1 MKHFLTILMLIF
13 SHMLCGAQATSLT
26 VDIQTPG
33 WLSSKINYVDQ
44 QTVENLTITG
54 YINQADL
61 SFIGTLMEKHNLN
74 GHLDL
79 ESAVVVDTE
88 YANATTDMDIKMFQL
103 SKNVNL
109 RRLSLPLSLPRISP
123 FLLAHVKADT
133 LDYGSERCN
142 ILTAFRSASVY
153 SATNISPNVL
163 ILRDGVTKI
172 EAFSNGLTSRN
183 LRALVLPQTLDS
195 IGERAFTGCE
205 NLTSVNLPDAIH
217 TIGKYAFA
225 NTSYKPDTLHLPTHL
240 KVFHTSSFPQNPGQ
254 VIVIPNSTEEFDNRH
269 SAGSNI
275 STGIDRSKTYTLIIN
290 RVQPPKFVSD
300 YSPHYVDLSSCVL
313 YVPKEGIEQYRN
325 LKYDSARYGEGG
337 NPYSYATIYP
347 IPVPLESVMLNYTS
361 YNLNV
366 GNTVQLSVIAQPQNA
381 DNKRVYWKSSNP
393 DIATVNWGG
402 IVTAK
407 SSGKAIITAVSIE
420 NPDISADCEITV
432 RQPLESISLNL
443 NNISL
448 KVGEIFE
455 NLTVSFFPA
464 TSDNTEVMW
473 KSSDMT
479 IAEVDVSGKI
489 TANSP
494 GTAIISVVSDENQE
508 IKDECTVIVTQPVTG
523 IELSNT
529 VLELTEDES
538 VRLTASV
545 LPENATDKSVNWTSS
560 DISIAMVSSNGIVY
574 GIKPGQATIMATTVD
589 GGFVAL
595 CKVIVTAKSIM
606 VENIVL
612 TPSSFTGKIGDSF
625 TISATVQPETASNKG
640 IIWSSSN
647 SDIVTVDNG
656 SVRLISEGNATVS
669 AKACDESGVEAI
681 CTIKVHDNSG
691 VESIIIE
698 KDSIVRVYTIT
709 GNLIY
714 DGAFDAA
721 HLSPGVYLI
730 ACGDKVIKFQLTSKT
745 EF

>member
-1 MKHFLTILMLIF
+1 MLIF
-13 SHMLCGAQATSLT
+13 SYMLCGAQATSLT

-79 ESAVVVDTE
+79 ESAVVVDTD

-142 ILTAFRSASVY
+142 ILTAFRSANVY
-153 SATNISPNVL
+153 SATNISPKVL

-172 EAFSNGLTSRN
+172 ETFSNGLTSRN
-183 LRALVLPQTLDS
+183 LHTIMLPQALDS

-205 NLTSVNLPDAIH
+205 DLTSVNLPDAIH

-275 STGIDRSKTYTLIIN
+275 STGIDESKTYTLIIN
-290 RVQPPKFVSD
+290 RVQPPKFVSN
-300 YSPHYVDLSSCVL
+300 YSPRYVDLSSCIL

-420 NPDISADCEITV
+420 NPEISADCEITV

-464 TSDNTEVMW
+464 TSDNTEVIW
-473 KSSDMT
+473 RSSDMT

-523 IELSNT
+523 IELSNA

-545 LPENATDKSVNWTSS
+545 LPENATNKSVNWTSS
-560 DISIAMVSSNGIVY
+560 DISIAMVSSNGTVY
-574 GIKPGQATIMATTVD
+574 GIKPGQATIMASTVD
-589 GGFVAL
+589 GDFVAL
-595 CKVIVTAKSIM
+595 CKVIVTAKPIM

-612 TPSSFTGKIGDSF
+612 TPSSFNGKTGDSF
-625 TISATVQPETASNKG
+625 KISATVQPETASNKG

-669 AKACDESGVEAI
+669 AKACDGSGVEAI
-681 CTIKVHDNSG
+681 CTIKVQDNSG

-698 KDSIVRVYTIT
+698 KDSIVRIYTIT

-714 DGAFDAA
+714 EGAIEAVQ
-721 HLSPGVYLI
+721 LSPGVYLI